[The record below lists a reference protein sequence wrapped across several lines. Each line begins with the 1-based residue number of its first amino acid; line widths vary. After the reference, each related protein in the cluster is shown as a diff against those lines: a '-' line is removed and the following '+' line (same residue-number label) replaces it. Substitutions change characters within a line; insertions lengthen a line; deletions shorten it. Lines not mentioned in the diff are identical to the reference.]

1 MVAEGVRKPNGRNIK
16 SVSPVLQ
23 RQALRN
29 EPRSQDRRKMR
40 ESVCL
45 CVCWE
50 SRPSCRSNETNTQ
63 IRREKNIKQNKGEG
77 VRQVGVN
84 VVYREDDIYIL
95 AGLRLGIHTSSL
107 MHLCTSMTA
116 TSQTVLSSH
125 CFRPCWK
132 HKESFVLM
140 YPTSPSIWA
149 SQGNSFMLVR
159 CSLCCIYLLLLF
171 QAEIRACINLDS
183 LRLLITLMI
192 PSSPSR
198 NL

>member
-1 MVAEGVRKPNGRNIK
+1 MC
-16 SVSPVLQ
+16 VS
-23 RQALRN
+23 ALRW
-29 EPRSQDRRKMR
+29 K
-40 ESVCL
+40 
-45 CVCWE
+45 

-77 VRQVGVN
+77 VQQVGVS
-84 VVYREDDIYIL
+84 VVYREDEICIL
-95 AGLRLGIHTSSL
+95 AGRSLGIHTSSL
-107 MHLCTSMTA
+107 MHLCSSKRA
-116 TSQTVLSSH
+116 TSQTVLSSR

-132 HKESFVLM
+132 HKGSSVLM
-140 YPTSPSIWA
+140 YPTSPLIWA

-159 CSLCCIYLLLLF
+159 CSLCKCLLLLL
-171 QAEIRACINLDS
+171 QAEIRAYINVDS

>member
-1 MVAEGVRKPNGRNIK
+1 M
-16 SVSPVLQ
+16 Q

-40 ESVCL
+40 ELVCL
-45 CVCWE
+45 CMRWKSHP
-50 SRPSCRSNETNTQ
+50 SRRSNETNTQ
-63 IRREKNIKQNKGEG
+63 IRREKNIKQNKGDG
-77 VRQVGVN
+77 VQQVGVN
-84 VVYREDDIYIL
+84 VVYREDEICIL
-95 AGLRLGIHTSSL
+95 AGRRLGIHTSSL
-107 MHLCTSMTA
+107 MHWCTSMRA

-132 HKESFVLM
+132 HKGSFVLM

-159 CSLCCIYLLLLF
+159 CSLCKYLLLLV